1 MDSQP
6 NLRLFTGWVLIAQV
20 LGLTSVILV
29 AVWMGSYRGG
39 FAWQEDPGR
48 EFNYHPLFMIIG
60 LVFLYGD
67 AIMVYRVFRTE
78 RKTFVK
84 ILHAC
89 IHVLVMAFAG
99 VGLKAVFDSHNLHK
113 KGTVPAPIPNL
124 YSLHSWLGLTTV
136 ILFCLQWVFGFVSF
150 LWPKVALSMRT
161 IYKPIHVYFGL
172 AIFVMAIAT
181 SLMGITEK
189 AFFSVGSPSYKGV
202 PYSALPA
209 EGVIINILGMVL
221 VALGLVVG
229 YIITNPD
236 YERQPT
242 PEEEHIPLDQ

>member
-67 AIMVYRVFRTE
+67 AILVYRVFRNE
-78 RKTFVK
+78 RKMYVK
-84 ILHAC
+84 ILHG
-89 IHVLVMAFAG
+89 VVQAFALLFAA
-99 VGLKAVFDSHNLHK
+99 VGLKAVFDSHNLAEK
-113 KGTVPAPIPNL
+113 PIPNM

-136 ILFCLQWVFGFVSF
+136 ILFGLQWVFGFVSF